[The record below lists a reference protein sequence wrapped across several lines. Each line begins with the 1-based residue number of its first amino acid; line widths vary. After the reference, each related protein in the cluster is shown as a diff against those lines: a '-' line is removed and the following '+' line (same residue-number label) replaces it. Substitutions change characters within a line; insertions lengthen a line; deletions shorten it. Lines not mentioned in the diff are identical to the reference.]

1 MSQSLHQMANQ
12 AAELHK
18 ALTDAANSMEQ
29 YEYNLTGIR
38 RCADQISKCLRMVGN
53 NRTAALSS
61 KDVRKVMEEMED
73 AANELQELLTK

>member
-1 MSQSLHQMANQ
+1 MSQSLHQLANQ
-12 AAELHK
+12 AGELHK
-18 ALTDAANSMEQ
+18 ALADAAENMEQ
-29 YEYNLTGIR
+29 YQYNLSGIQ

-61 KDVRKVMEEMED
+61 KDTRKVMEELEQ